1 MPERGPNGS
10 KIRVGQSLE
19 HSIVH
24 RLFGDDAAAVK
35 RARLGQVEVAFTVL
49 LTYTVW
55 FVLSKVE
62 DTDFHGQP
70 YYMYTRRA
78 HSSRHEIII
87 PSSDGELFG

>member
-35 RARLGQVEVAFTVL
+35 RARLDGQVEVAFTVL

-55 FVLSKVE
+55 FVLSKVG

-78 HSSRHEIII
+78 HSSR
-87 PSSDGELFG
+87 PDMKS